1 MSFDLCDINNQLQDE
16 SGRIGEMV
24 AAKLI
29 GTDVWNRLVT
39 QEEWPAGM
47 GESITTLLQERSVV
61 PDVSSAAWSDVS
73 INNGTGSSCNPSEQL
88 IQFARTTKSYN
99 LQQAAIRSP
108 GLCVNDLRIAW
119 MAEQQLGGEYKVLK
133 DNQQWFWSNRYRD
146 EYIRLAGNK
155 IVVDT
160 DDTYTFS
167 TSGSDEAI
175 PASPAQYA
183 LDQGML
189 DTWYLDLNR
198 DQAEGYYAMV
208 DAMPQYGLI
217 CSPEVSK
224 YLQKQN
230 ADVRQDLRFSSEVD
244 SLITP
249 FGTRWAYSGFIH
261 LIDNQAP
268 RYTFTDGEYV
278 RVPFYIN
285 VPASYGY
292 KAVVNPAYRNAPY
305 EGSIIYNT
313 NVYTSRVAQ
322 TITRPGG
329 NTSFDA
335 VNYRGDYTWL
345 NIRDNGCNK
354 LGNQGYF
361 YALNMQGSQ
370 AKRTEWGYLIISL
383 RCGPATLFQ
392 NCS

>member
-1 MSFDLCDINNQLQDE
+1 MSYDLCDVNQQLQYE

-24 AAKLI
+24 AAKVI
-29 GTDVWNRLVT
+29 AKDPWNRLVT
-39 QEEWPAGM
+39 QEEFPAGM
-47 GESITTLLQERSVV
+47 GYALTTLIQERSVI
-61 PDVSSAAWSDVS
+61 PDTSNAAWSD
-73 INNGTGSSCNPSEQL
+73 IGPNDGTGSTCNPTEQL
-88 IQFARTTKSYN
+88 LQYARSTKSYN
-99 LQQAAIRSP
+99 IQQAAVRSP
-108 GLCVNDLRIAW
+108 GLCVNDLRVAW
-119 MAEQQLGGEYKVLK
+119 QAEQQLAGEYKILVE
-133 DNQQWFWSNRYRD
+133 NTGWFWSNRYRD
-146 EYIRLAGNK
+146 EFIRLAGNK

-160 DDTYTFS
+160 TDTYTFS
-167 TSGSDEAI
+167 TSGSDEPI

-189 DTWYLDLNR
+189 DAWYLDLNR
-198 DQAEGYYAMV
+198 DNAEGYYAMV
-208 DAMPQYGLI
+208 DAMPQYALV
-217 CSPEVSK
+217 CSPETSK

-244 SLITP
+244 DLITP

-268 RYTFTDGEYV
+268 RYEFVDGEYV
-278 RVPFYIN
+278 RVPFYIS
-285 VPASYGY
+285 VPASYGF
-292 KAVVNPAYRNAPY
+292 KAIVNPAYKTAPY

-313 NVYTSRVAQ
+313 NVYTSRVLQ

-329 NTSFDA
+329 NTSFDP
-335 VNYRGDYTWL
+335 VNYRGDFTWL

-361 YALNMQGSQ
+361 FGIFAQGSE
-370 AKRTEWGYLIISL
+370 AKRTEWGYLVIHL
-383 RCGPATLFQ
+383 RCSPSTLYQ

>member
-119 MAEQQLGGEYKVLK
+119 MAEQQLAGEYKVLK
-133 DNQQWFWSNRYRD
+133 ENQGWFWSNRYRD
-146 EYIRLAGNK
+146 EFIRLAGNK

-167 TSGSDEAI
+167 TSGSDEPI

-198 DQAEGYYAMV
+198 DMAEGYYAMV
-208 DAMPQYGLI
+208 DAMPQYALI
-217 CSPEVSK
+217 CSPETSK

-249 FGTRWAYSGFIH
+249 FGTRWAYSGFLH

-268 RYTFTDGEYV
+268 RYNFVDGEYV
-278 RVPFYIN
+278 RVPFYVN
-285 VPASYGY
+285 VAASYGF

-313 NVYTSRVAQ
+313 NALTSRVAQ

-329 NTSFDA
+329 NTAFDA

-361 YALNMQGSQ
+361 YSLNMQGSQ
-370 AKRTEWGYLIISL
+370 AKRTEWAYLIVHL